1 MTPTQSCLNLIYYNG
16 MVSDSEFFVPAMT
29 KDSWQL
35 TSPIGYSYQSLD
47 QLLLSSLQCD
57 EAQLG
62 LKLDNI
68 PVEVSKQHE
77 ERQFARAADLISL
90 CVLLFQYRP
99 RDVLKIIF
107 LSSCRNLCVLMHVQR
122 MK

>member
-16 MVSDSEFFVPAMT
+16 MVSDGEFFVPAMT

-57 EAQLG
+57 EAKLG

-77 ERQFARAADLISL
+77 ERQFARAT
-90 CVLLFQYRP
+90 FYRP
-99 RDVLKIIF
+99 
-107 LSSCRNLCVLMHVQR
+107 H
-122 MK
+122 